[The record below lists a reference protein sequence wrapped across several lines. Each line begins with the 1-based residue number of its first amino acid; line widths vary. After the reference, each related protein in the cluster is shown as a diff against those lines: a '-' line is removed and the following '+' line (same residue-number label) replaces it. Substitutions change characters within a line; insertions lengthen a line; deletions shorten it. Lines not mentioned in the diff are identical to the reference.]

1 MWQSRITPRFLL
13 ILSRAP
19 SWQRPYISSP
29 NVFLRKGPHP
39 FATGLASPSS
49 VRLVGV
55 GWRGHQDGGMS
66 RGKNQRYAAS
76 LLLDVAIGV
85 PYVLSHILP
94 KSWHSGGA
102 LARDTGVIRGAHPMA
117 TGALTRRAGPHLPQ
131 LPCTRQSGGSL
142 SANTSGYGPP
152 RATKEWRRRVAPEPS
167 GAHADAPE
175 RAAASQAR
183 SAAVGAHPSADA
195 TTAGDTLGAGDEA
208 SAAGPLNAAPDTPAT
223 DAPTASSSCTE
234 ALTASDTGTEQQTMQ
249 IPGDTYIK
257 GEPESKSLPL
267 RAGNIAASAAGAT
280 AAGSASSPGGPGGPQ
295 RKGPRRPG
303 AWGGSQQGV
312 SGFDQHQQQQE
323 VSGAQLPLG
332 VRDSEHTAYTGE
344 TAGVRGEKTAQQQ
357 QAVAAEGHM
366 SYATVPYADEWGPY
380 WGPLPLGVPTEY
392 ALVSEQQQQQQEMG
406 VYGLPK
412 LRTPLDGST
421 AATTP
426 AATVTVPYP
435 FYGAAAAASWGGPGY
450 LDLVAHYRQQ
460 PVGDGQGHW
469 GPPRGP
475 AQAFWITSGVAAPQ
489 GSECS
494 FPRERKAQAVCYL
507 VDEIG
512 MSEAP
517 RDTVVMAVVQNDLKT
532 GRGRRAARLATKTE
546 IDKRAM
552 QVSIAGKLIPLYEKG
567 AVLLM
572 LRGGASSHSLRG
584 VKKRRYSVFLR
595 APTEAGDLELSD
607 GCLDEEEPSDDEEQG
622 NSQFDASPAS
632 AGEASSCESKTKQ
645 KQQQQNK
652 HSHNGNGKVA
662 LINNNVLLDTETNWA
677 DLHLSRQLL
686 KALDAL
692 GYEHPSFVQAAAIP
706 AALRGRDL
714 LVNAQTGSGKTAA
727 FLLPLLERL
736 LQSPGMTPSGPVG
749 GLRGS
754 KGLVLLPTRELAMQC
769 HQLLQDLC
777 KFAPITGTLAVGGSS
792 LPQQEAALRLQP
804 DVVVATPGRIL
815 DLLLNSASI
824 HLELLEVIIL
834 DEADRLLELGFRDE
848 SLPCSISKI
857 SGSIEGVS
865 TGDAWM
871 QTKKAAHE
879 AFLLFSLLG
888 MPSAE
893 LHGDLTQQMRVESFE
908 KFQQGKVEF
917 LLASEL
923 ASRGLDVTDVAA
935 VVNFSPPKDVDRY
948 VHSVGRTARMG
959 RQGTAATLYNRNS
972 EEKLAVKKLLAGL
985 GARGKQQ
992 QQNQQQV
999 IRRRIDIANLEAIGK
1014 ELRSLEGALQKK
1026 RHEETL
1032 EREMR
1037 LAQLYVAKAENMQQH
1052 AGKRNEA
1059 EASRLDA
1066 EAKAL
1071 IGSSSSSTQV
1081 TQGEKQNTKQQKRK
1095 QQEDTTESGSSEA
1108 SVSGSDDDGSE
1119 DSGEELPDWVTAEAS
1134 GVDSDGEHEETEEA
1148 FVGALE
1154 GDSGGLASGGVSYGE
1169 GCGPVFQEECEAAPD
1184 AHGYG
1189 RR

>member
-1 MWQSRITPRFLL
+1 MRCF
-13 ILSRAP
+13 
-19 SWQRPYISSP
+19 
-29 NVFLRKGPHP
+29 FG
-39 FATGLASPSS
+39 G
-49 VRLVGV
+49 
-55 GWRGHQDGGMS
+55 GWD
-66 RGKNQRYAAS
+66 S
-76 LLLDVAIGV
+76 L
-85 PYVLSHILP
+85 
-94 KSWHSGGA
+94 
-102 LARDTGVIRGAHPMA
+102 
-117 TGALTRRAGPHLPQ
+117 
-131 LPCTRQSGGSL
+131 CT
-142 SANTSGYGPP
+142 
-152 RATKEWRRRVAPEPS
+152 
-167 GAHADAPE
+167 
-175 RAAASQAR
+175 
-183 SAAVGAHPSADA
+183 
-195 TTAGDTLGAGDEA
+195 
-208 SAAGPLNAAPDTPAT
+208 
-223 DAPTASSSCTE
+223 
-234 ALTASDTGTEQQTMQ
+234 
-249 IPGDTYIK
+249 
-257 GEPESKSLPL
+257 
-267 RAGNIAASAAGAT
+267 
-280 AAGSASSPGGPGGPQ
+280 
-295 RKGPRRPG
+295 
-303 AWGGSQQGV
+303 
-312 SGFDQHQQQQE
+312 
-323 VSGAQLPLG
+323 
-332 VRDSEHTAYTGE
+332 
-344 TAGVRGEKTAQQQ
+344 
-357 QAVAAEGHM
+357 
-366 SYATVPYADEWGPY
+366 
-380 WGPLPLGVPTEY
+380 
-392 ALVSEQQQQQQEMG
+392 
-406 VYGLPK
+406 
-412 LRTPLDGST
+412 
-421 AATTP
+421 
-426 AATVTVPYP
+426 
-435 FYGAAAAASWGGPGY
+435 
-450 LDLVAHYRQQ
+450 
-460 PVGDGQGHW
+460 VGDGQGHW

-532 GRGRRAARLATKTE
+532 GRGRRAARLTTKTE

-552 QVSIAGKLIPLYEKG
+552 QVSIAGKLIPLYEKQ
-567 AVLLM
+567 AT
-572 LRGGASSHSLRG
+572 AATAC
-584 VKKRRYSVFLR
+584 R

-652 HSHNGNGKVA
+652 HSHDGNGKVA

-736 LQSPGMTPSGPVG
+736 LQSPGVRARKMTPSGPVG

-848 SLPCSISKI
+848 ILQVLKHCHRGRQTLLFSATLTASISSLALLALQSPLHI
-857 SGSIEGVS
+857 TCGTAGSSSSNNG
-865 TGDAWM
+865 TGSSQQQLPENLKQQFVELQSEEHRMPALVHLLRTAFTHRVIVFFG
-871 QTKKAAHE
+871 TKKAAHE

-1052 AGKRNEA
+1052 ADEIYARPHREWFVSAKDKRKLQ

-1154 GDSGGLASGGVSYGE
+1154 GDSGGLGKGLVAVKEIKLTKEQRAKLQQQQQQKKFDKKQQAMTQKQKQRLEEFRMAKAAARSFKKSAKPHRMRMDMDDDDE
-1169 GCGPVFQEECEAAPD
+1169 GFRRGAQKRQHRRAKRKREAPAESSNKRSMSEVNDSKRPRRRAPL
-1184 AHGYG
+1184 GKNNFKSKKRYK